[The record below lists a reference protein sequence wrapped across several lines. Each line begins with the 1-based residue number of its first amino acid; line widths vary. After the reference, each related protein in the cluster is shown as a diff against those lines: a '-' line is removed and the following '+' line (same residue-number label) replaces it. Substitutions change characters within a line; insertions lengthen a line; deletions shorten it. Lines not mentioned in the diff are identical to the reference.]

1 MDSRARGVRE
11 LDLWR
16 RNRAFCPWQVLCTPP
31 ATGPSTWVC
40 FPLGLNN
47 CPPIRPRLDKIKYLA
62 PAQATPGNPAPHWL
76 RAERSKPSLHIP
88 NGPQPGF
95 TLSALLELEGG
106 SEPSAGRSGLAPP
119 WICLDGACACR
130 TATGRGLVKAAPL
143 PLSGLGSQ
151 GAVDHPLPPA
161 LPPQP
166 EAMLGTPVHHFS
178 RPGGQS
184 SKETHRAEGVWR
196 DQLNFRWGFLIITM
210 VVPGSVLGRGWPN
223 PTPTCP
229 AFWGGSRNKRV

>member
-1 MDSRARGVRE
+1 MASRARGVRE

-16 RNRAFCPWQVLCTPP
+16 RNRAFCPWQVPCTPP

-40 FPLGLNN
+40 FPLGLDN

-88 NGPQPGF
+88 SGLQPGF

-119 WICLDGACACR
+119 WISVWIEPVHVGQLQAEAWLKLPTSHCR
-130 TATGRGLVKAAPL
+130 AWGPRQPWTT
-143 PLSGLGSQ
+143 LSLQPYLLSQRPCWEHLFTISQ
-151 GAVDHPLPPA
+151 GQEARA
-161 LPPQP
+161 L
-166 EAMLGTPVHHFS
+166 
-178 RPGGQS
+178 
-184 SKETHRAEGVWR
+184 KEHTEPRRFGE
-196 DQLNFRWGFLIITM
+196 T
-210 VVPGSVLGRGWPN
+210 S
-223 PTPTCP
+223 
-229 AFWGGSRNKRV
+229 

>member
-1 MDSRARGVRE
+1 MASRARGVRE

-16 RNRAFCPWQVLCTPP
+16 RNRAFCPWQVPCTPP

-40 FPLGLNN
+40 FPLGLDN

-106 SEPSAGRSGLAPP
+106 SEPSAGRSGLVPL

-130 TATGRGLVKAAPL
+130 TATGQAWLKL
-143 PLSGLGSQ
+143 PPSHCRAWGPREPWTTLSLQPYLLSQRPCWEHLFTISQ
-151 GAVDHPLPPA
+151 GQEARA
-161 LPPQP
+161 L
-166 EAMLGTPVHHFS
+166 
-178 RPGGQS
+178 
-184 SKETHRAEGVWR
+184 KEHTEPR
-196 DQLNFRWGFLIITM
+196 GFGET
-210 VVPGSVLGRGWPN
+210 S
-223 PTPTCP
+223 
-229 AFWGGSRNKRV
+229 